1 MHVRDITLRILPE
14 VYSVCR
20 YYFCYPH
27 GFHGGG
33 IWLYRIIKP
42 LCARSFCL
50 AADGAEH
57 GINQAIGNL
66 ADEFRLPEEDRS
78 QLLPSGLGT
87 VLANRVSW
95 AKTYLMKAGA
105 LEKTRRAHFR
115 ITDRGRD
122 LLREYPEGVNSQT
135 LRKFP
140 EFMAFQQP
148 SEDVPPEK
156 RGPVEAPRSRETSP
170 ETPEEA
176 IQRAE
181 SEITLA
187 LRENLFTR
195 IHELSPTF
203 FERLVVDLIVAMGY
217 GGSREYVV
225 QEIGKSSDQGID
237 GIVNEDVLGLDRVYI
252 QAKRYAENNVVGR
265 EQIQQF
271 AGALVGHAVSKGVF
285 FTTSTFARTATEYAQ
300 KVPQRIV
307 LIDGKMLTKLMVQ
320 YNIGVCR
327 ERAVELKRVDLD
339 YFEEIS
345 E

>member
-1 MHVRDITLRILPE
+1 MAVPDYQTFMR
-14 VYSVCR
+14 
-20 YYFCYPH
+20 
-27 GFHGGG
+27 
-33 IWLYRIIKP
+33 P
-42 LCARSFCL
+42 LLLL

-57 GINQAIGNL
+57 GINEAIGNL

-148 SEDVPPEK
+148 SDDVPPEK
-156 RGPVEAPRSRETSP
+156 RGAVEAPRSRETSP

-181 SEITLA
+181 NEITLA
-187 LRENLFTR
+187 LQENLLTR

-203 FERLVVDLIVAMGY
+203 SNDLLSI
-217 GGSREYVV
+217 
-225 QEIGKSSDQGID
+225 
-237 GIVNEDVLGLDRVYI
+237 
-252 QAKRYAENNVVGR
+252 
-265 EQIQQF
+265 
-271 AGALVGHAVSKGVF
+271 
-285 FTTSTFARTATEYAQ
+285 
-300 KVPQRIV
+300 
-307 LIDGKMLTKLMVQ
+307 
-320 YNIGVCR
+320 
-327 ERAVELKRVDLD
+327 
-339 YFEEIS
+339 
-345 E
+345 